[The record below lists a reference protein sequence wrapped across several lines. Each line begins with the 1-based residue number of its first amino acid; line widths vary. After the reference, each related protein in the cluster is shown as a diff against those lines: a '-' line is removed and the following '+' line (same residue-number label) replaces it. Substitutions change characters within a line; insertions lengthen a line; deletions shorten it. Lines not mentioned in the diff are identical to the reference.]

1 MPQDINEVAANL
13 NSVQK
18 ELNQFSKFVDRMD
31 VTIEKLTEVSSTVSQ
46 LLAVQGNRLESQEK
60 LMGHMQ
66 QMLDKR
72 KDETDKNT
80 RDIYEKI
87 QESENNI
94 YEEIEVSNEKILMEV
109 KNLGQKF
116 EEHNKV
122 TNERITK
129 IEKWMW
135 TALGVTSVLVLFVDK
150 VNLSAL
156 F

>member
-1 MPQDINEVAANL
+1 MPPEIHEVASNL
-13 NSVQK
+13 NAVQK
-18 ELNQFSKFVDRMD
+18 ELAQFSKFVDRMD

-46 LLAVQGNRLESQEK
+46 LLAVQGNRIESQEK

-116 EEHNKV
+116 EEHNKT

-135 TALGVTSVLVLFVDK
+135 TALGVTSVIVLFVDK